1 MTTPSDLTPI
11 EQRRLLRDQL
21 WVQRQVIE
29 RQLEPEVRSGYPRS
43 MTMRFLTQ
51 RSLPAA
57 KVIGGFTVLLLGLR
71 FFKTLTT
78 TLGVIKAVR
87 SFAGIRHG
95 KSRG

>member
-1 MTTPSDLTPI
+1 MTTPSALMLI

-21 WVQRQVIE
+21 LAQRQVIK

-51 RSLPAA
+51 RSVPAA

-71 FFKTLTT
+71 FFKTMTT
-78 TLGVIKAVR
+78 TVGVIKAVR
-87 SFAGIRHG
+87 SVAGIGR
-95 KSRG
+95 K